1 MIQSNFWRDTGL
13 GQLFM
18 IGLPGTDLD
27 KETLSFITDFG
38 ISRFILFSRNAS
50 RGPTRFKRL
59 CNDLKNACMDEG
71 LCPILAI
78 DQEGG
83 PVRRLK
89 PPDFPDMPSQTEVR
103 KSLEPERAM
112 RDLAE
117 ATVQILKEYSI
128 DLNLA
133 PVLDLCLKA
142 EESVL
147 DSRCF
152 GSDPE
157 KVSRLGAIYIKQL
170 RKNKIMTCAKHFPGI
185 GRVELDPHHHL
196 PVVSAKKEKILRE
209 MSPFFEAVSTG
220 SDCVMTSHVIFTAL
234 DPEDPATFSTY
245 IATDLL
251 RNGLGFE
258 GALLTDDLEM
268 KGALKKMKIGQ
279 AALSALKAGHDL
291 ILVCSSTQKVKE
303 CLSFV
308 EKGFK
313 EGSLS
318 QNRIFEAQERVSRLT
333 STFNKNP
340 QRP

>member
-1 MIQSNFWRDTGL
+1 MIQSNFVRETGL

-27 KETLSFITDFG
+27 KETLSFIKNFG
-38 ISRFILFSRNAS
+38 ISKFILFSRNAS
-50 RGPTRFKRL
+50 EGSNSFKRL

-89 PPDFPDMPSQTEVR
+89 PPDFPDMPSQAEVR

-112 RDLAE
+112 RQLAE

-142 EESVL
+142 EENVL

-157 KVSRLGAIYIKQL
+157 KVSRLGAIYIKHL

-196 PVVSAKKEKILRE
+196 PVVSAMMEKIQWE
-209 MSPFFEAVSTG
+209 MSPFMEAISTG
-220 SDCVMTSHVIFTAL
+220 TDCIMTSHVLFTAL
-234 DPEDPATFSTY
+234 DAENPATFSKY
-245 IATDLL
+245 ISTDIL
-251 RNGLGFE
+251 RKELGFE
-258 GALLTDDLEM
+258 GTLLTDDLEM
-268 KGALKKMKIGQ
+268 KGALKKMEIGQ
-279 AALSALKAGHDL
+279 AALSAINAGHDL
-291 ILVCSSTQKVKE
+291 LLVCSSSEKVKE

-308 EKGFK
+308 ETGLK

-318 QNRIFEAQERVSRLT
+318 LNRIVMAQERVSRLT
-333 STFNKNP
+333 RTFSEEP
-340 QRP
+340 QGP